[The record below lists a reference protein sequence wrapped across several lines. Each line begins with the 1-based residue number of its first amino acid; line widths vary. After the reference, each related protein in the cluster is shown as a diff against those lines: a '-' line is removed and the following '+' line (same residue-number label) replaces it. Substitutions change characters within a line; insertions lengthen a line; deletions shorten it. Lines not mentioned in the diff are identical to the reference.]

1 MDAQLD
7 PQLHHQAEQER
18 IGQVY
23 RGWHGGAA
31 LARYAW
37 HRPDVV
43 RQQGMRSRVL
53 SHMLATTLGTD
64 LGGVRVIDVGCGTG
78 GFLRQLI
85 DWGAT
90 PAHLTGT
97 ELQQD
102 RLDLARPRTAP
113 EVKWVCGPLSALPA
127 ASADLVSAQTVLSSV
142 LDPELR
148 QRLASDMWRVLK
160 PGGWCLVFDFR
171 YNNPRNPHVR
181 KVRRE
186 ELRAYWPGHREQYQ
200 TLLLAPPLG
209 RALAAMPDP
218 AHRSAGQ
225 PGTAAAV
232 ALRLYGA
239 KGTMS
244 RMQAGACR
252 AWDGRLRVQTPSSGQ
267 CEHPRILCF
276 VTIR

>member
-1 MDAQLD
+1 M
-7 PQLHHQAEQER
+7 
-18 IGQVY
+18 G
-23 RGWHGGAA
+23 
-31 LARYAW
+31 RY
-37 HRPDVV
+37 
-43 RQQGMRSRVL
+43 
-53 SHMLATTLGTD
+53 
-64 LGGVRVIDVGCGTG
+64 
-78 GFLRQLI
+78 
-85 DWGAT
+85 

-160 PGGWCLVFDFR
+160 PGGWCPVFDFR

-209 RALAAMPDP
+209 RALAAMPVPCSPKRWP
-218 AHRSAGQ
+218 AWHRRCGRTSSIWCKRNDEPHAGWGMSCMGR
-225 PGTAAAV
+225 PASRPDTVVRAV
-232 ALRLYGA
+232 
-239 KGTMS
+239 
-244 RMQAGACR
+244 
-252 AWDGRLRVQTPSSGQ
+252 
-267 CEHPRILCF
+267 
-276 VTIR
+276 